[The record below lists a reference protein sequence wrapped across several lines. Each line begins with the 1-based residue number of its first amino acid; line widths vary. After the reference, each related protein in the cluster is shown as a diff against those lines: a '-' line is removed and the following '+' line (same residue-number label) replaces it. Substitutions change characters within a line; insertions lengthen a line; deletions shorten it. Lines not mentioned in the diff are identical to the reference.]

1 MLMRQMRQN
10 TKWIMII
17 TAAAF
22 VALMVFEWGAD
33 MSGQSAGG
41 DMGRIGG
48 TTVSP
53 QLFQETYRSLYDQIS
68 RSQDSPISTQQNREI
83 EDMAWEQLVSQ
94 VLIQKE
100 LQRRGI
106 RVSNEEIR
114 QAARFAPLPEFRND
128 PAFHTDGRFDLQK
141 YHDFLAQMAG
151 DPEFARQLEMIY
163 RDMIPREKLVRQ
175 LTSGVYISDH
185 QLWTEWRDSNE
196 RVEVSFLVVDP
207 AGLFP
212 DAEVEVSRR
221 EVEEHYRAN
230 REDFRVPARARVLY
244 TYLDQTPSPA
254 DTAAA
259 WDRAGELR
267 QDILDGEGFGDV
279 ARRESGDQASAVEGG
294 RLGTV
299 GRGDLVGPLDQA
311 AFTQP
316 VGQVGEPVQTR
327 FGLHL
332 LEVISREGDQAEIR
346 HILIPFERTT
356 QSEIAL
362 LTRADSLEA
371 LGRNQTLTEA
381 ARSLGLEVY
390 EGEIT
395 QDFAVLPGVGVASE
409 GQDWIFEDR
418 EGPGAVSPVFETP
431 DAFYMLE
438 IVRESRAGFLPLEDV
453 AREIEET
460 IRTRKRTERAMEMAR
475 EWGAE
480 LRAGNLALD
489 GLAERVGGEVQ
500 RPSPFTRTDFVP
512 GLGARNAA
520 VGAAFGTPDGGIGGP
535 VRVQNRVVL
544 LRVEGRIEADRE
556 AWEEQKEEQRA
567 RRVQEVRQDRLERWL
582 DGLRETVRI
591 VDRRAEYYRAVEAAE
606 DRPQIPLAF

>member
-53 QLFQETYRSLYDQIS
+53 QLFQETYRSLYDQVS
-68 RSQDSPISTQQNREI
+68 RTQDGPISSQQNREI

-94 VLIQKE
+94 VLIQTE

-106 RVSNEEIR
+106 RVSDEEIR

-128 PAFHTDGRFDLQK
+128 PAFQTDGRFDLQK

-175 LTSGVYISDH
+175 LTSGVYVSDR
-185 QLWTEWRDSNE
+185 QLWEEWRDSNE
-196 RVEVSFLVVDP
+196 RVDASFLVVDP
-207 AGLFP
+207 ARLIP
-212 DAEVEVSRR
+212 DSEVQVTREEVEQ
-221 EVEEHYRAN
+221 HYRQN

-244 TYLDQTPSPA
+244 AYLDQTPTAA

-259 WDRAGELR
+259 WDRAEELR
-267 QDILDGEGFGDV
+267 QAILDGEDFGDL
-279 ARRESGDQASAVEGG
+279 ARRESGDQASAREGG
-294 RLGTV
+294 RLGNV
-299 GRGDLVGPLDQA
+299 RRGDLVDALDRA
-311 AFTQP
+311 AFSQP

-332 LEVISREGDQAEIR
+332 LEVTSREEDQAEIR
-346 HILIPFERTT
+346 HIVVPFQRTAE
-356 QSEIAL
+356 SEIGL

-381 ARSLGLEVY
+381 ARGMGLEVH

-395 QDFAVLPGVGVASE
+395 GDFAVLPGVGVASE

-438 IVRESRAGFLPLEDV
+438 IVREARAGFLPLEDV

-460 IRTRKRTERAMEMAR
+460 IRTRKRTERAVERAR
-475 EWGAE
+475 EWRTE
-480 LRAGNLALD
+480 LRTGSLTLEA
-489 GLAERVGGEVQ
+489 LAERIGGEVQ
-500 RPSPFTRTDFVP
+500 RPSPFTRSDFVP

-520 VGAAFGTPDGGIGGP
+520 IGAAFGTPNGEVGGP

-544 LRVEGRIEADRE
+544 LRVEGRIAADRE
-556 AWEEQKEEQRA
+556 AWEAQMEEQRA
-567 RRVQEVRQDRLERWL
+567 RRVQEIRQDRLERWL

-606 DRPQIPLAF
+606 DRPQIPMAF